1 MTILDMSMGLLIL
14 TIFMFLTN
22 TMTVYFTFKTWYG
35 AKKEKKMVQYLIDE
49 DGKYHFDVDD
59 R

>member
-22 TMTVYFTFKTWYG
+22 AMTVYFTFKTWYG
-35 AKKEKKMVQYLIDE
+35 AKKEKKMVAYLVDE
-49 DGKYHFDVDD
+49 DGKYHFKADD